1 MPARANVHAGQGECT
16 DHSRLTAN
24 YLSATREHVLLI
36 AKWLLDTREHLLL
49 DVIVCQL
56 QENSLKLELTK
67 GKKSRRARPIPPL
80 GYNCSSN
87 SRERALCNQSEVH
100 I

>member
-36 AKWLLDTREHLLL
+36 AKWLLDTRKHLLL

-56 QENSLKLELTK
+56 QENSLESELVERKKLHRAQPVPLEVK
-67 GKKSRRARPIPPL
+67 CPYDSRRTIQL
-80 GYNCSSN
+80 SN
-87 SRERALCNQSEVH
+87 GNNE
-100 I
+100 